1 MPLRYAFPKGQAMI
15 HYEYCTDAAHGVEW
29 NATLNAYRPVGAW
42 HVGPQGLTLCP
53 LALKY
58 NKKGS

>member
-1 MPLRYAFPKGQAMI
+1 MI